1 MKDILTEDIKRIN
14 ELIRLTEDENI
25 GDYID
30 STYLKTSDQAGISD
44 DETTRIIVKT
54 IQDAMEHNMKLVM
67 IRPEFVSLADQ
78 MIKEYDSDLL
88 VGTVIGFPNGDNSL
102 GEKFDEAI
110 KAIEDG
116 VDELDY
122 VINYK
127 AFKEGDVDTIK
138 KEVCEGTVIGIDEG
152 LVVKWI
158 IESAALTSDEIAE
171 LTSLIRD
178 IVIECVGE
186 QKASN
191 VFVKT
196 STGFFKPEDGGPG
209 GATVDDVSIMSINA
223 GPLKVKASGGIYS
236 REDLEKM
243 VDAGASRIG
252 TSAGLEIIK
261 GEKADTDY

>member
-122 VINYK
+122 VM
-127 AFKEGDVDTIK
+127 KER
-138 KEVCEGTVIGIDEG
+138 
-152 LVVKWI
+152 L
-158 IESAALTSDEIAE
+158 
-171 LTSLIRD
+171 
-178 IVIECVGE
+178 
-186 QKASN
+186 
-191 VFVKT
+191 
-196 STGFFKPEDGGPG
+196 
-209 GATVDDVSIMSINA
+209 
-223 GPLKVKASGGIYS
+223 
-236 REDLEKM
+236 
-243 VDAGASRIG
+243 
-252 TSAGLEIIK
+252 
-261 GEKADTDY
+261 